1 MRGAFICY
9 VDGVLR
15 AKLGPATPRRL
26 SALVVSLGAATLLGC
41 EGTHFPAP
49 LEVPAIDDSAP
60 ACAPDQLSSS
70 SGCVSVG
77 IQGCAEDFIEDDG
90 LCRPAL
96 EKCSPG
102 TAPKHDEGCVDVGI
116 SGCAAE
122 FMGADG
128 CRPTMAVCPPGT
140 FAVPQAGCVSMD
152 GPDGCGEDT
161 WGQLVEMPGDVH
173 VNPGHGG
180 GGGDGSRVKPF
191 ATVAAA
197 LAQVQDGGRIV
208 LAEGD
213 YDEAVEIDRPIEL
226 VGRCASKVTLRGT
239 QSDETGNLSTIWIH
253 DVEGAGVRGVSVASA
268 SIGLFVDAAQASVR
282 DVHVAGASGSGVVV
296 VSHPGAHLDLS
307 RSVVQATRPSGG
319 AGEVLTSVLV
329 LSGASA
335 RLTENALLD
344 GTINLRVSS
353 EAQEVTAEGNL
364 LEVTA
369 SQADAGEAVGALVDA
384 GALRLSANA
393 LVHHH
398 VGALVTG
405 AGAALAATRN
415 LIAAPPEGAPGSSD
429 VKADQG
435 ARATLKSNVLSGACD
450 AQLTVADAGTEVD
463 ASGNL
468 FHGAGAAGTDRPG
481 YAVEQRGGSL
491 SLSSDVVFQAGDA
504 GLLVSG
510 GTLAA
515 GGVIVEGTRASP
527 IDPELSAGVLVQA
540 AGATLTSTYVAAG
553 HVAGVAAIRGARLEL
568 SGSLIEGTGPEERGG
583 AGGVGLLS
591 SGAKRLVVQRT
602 AVLASR
608 AAGVLLLSSPS
619 AIEETLVR
627 GVEIGTFS
635 AVGDAPQAELVPDMG
650 DGLLALGSTAEV
662 SAAQVEGCARAGLL
676 FSDSDGALAR
686 SRATGNRF
694 GLVLQGARAPAVEK
708 DNTFQGNRERDE
720 VTEGDLPVPE
730 ITATAP

>member
-9 VDGVLR
+9 VAGVLR
-15 AKLGPATPRRL
+15 AKLGPATLRRL
-26 SALVVSLGAATLLGC
+26 SALAVSLGAASLLGC
-41 EGTHFPAP
+41 DSTHFPEP
-49 LEVPAIDDSAP
+49 LEVPQIEDSEP
-60 ACAPDQLSSS
+60 ACAPHQLIGS

-77 IQGCAEDFIEDDG
+77 IQGCVDAFIEDDG
-90 LCRPAL
+90 ICRPAL

-102 TAPKHDEGCVDVGI
+102 TIPKHDEGCVDVGI
-116 SGCAAE
+116 PGCAAE
-122 FMGADG
+122 FMEADG
-128 CRPTMAVCPPGT
+128 CRPTMAACPPGT
-140 FAVPQAGCVSMD
+140 FALPQEGCVSVD

-161 WGQLVEMPGDVH
+161 WGHVVEMPGDVH
-173 VNPGHGG
+173 VNPSHG
-180 GGGDGSRVKPF
+180 GGGDGTRVKPL
-191 ATVAAA
+191 ATVAEA
-197 LAQVQDGGRIV
+197 LAQVQDGGRVV

-213 YDEAVEIDRPIEL
+213 YDEAVEIDRPIEI
-226 VGRCASKVTLRGT
+226 VGRCASRVTLRGT
-239 QSDETGNLSTIWIH
+239 QSDATGNLSTIWIH

-268 SIGLFVDAAQASVR
+268 SIGLFIEAAQASVR
-282 DVHVAGASGSGVVV
+282 DVRVAGASGSGVVV
-296 VSHPGAHLDLS
+296 VSRPGARLDLS

-319 AGEVLTSVLV
+319 AGEVLTGVLI

-369 SQADAGEAVGALVDA
+369 SPADAGDVVGALVDA
-384 GALRLSANA
+384 GTLRLSANA
-393 LVHHH
+393 LIHHH
-398 VGALVTG
+398 VGVLVRG

-435 ARATLKSNVLSGACD
+435 ARVTLASNVFSGACD
-450 AQLTVADAGTEVD
+450 AQLAIADAGTEVD

-515 GGVIVEGTRASP
+515 GGVVIEGTRAIP
-527 IDPELSAGVLVQA
+527 IHPELSAGVLVQA
-540 AGATLTSTYVAAG
+540 AGATLTSAYVAAS
-553 HVAGVAAIRGARLEL
+553 HVAGVAAFRGASLEL
-568 SGSLIEGTGPEERGG
+568 SGSLIEGTGPEERDGT
-583 AGGVGLLS
+583 GGVGLLS
-591 SGAKRLVVQRT
+591 SAAKRLVVQKS
-602 AVLASR
+602 AVLKSR

-619 AIEETLVR
+619 VLEQTLVR
-627 GVEIGTFS
+627 GVESGTFS
-635 AVGDAPQAELVPDMG
+635 AVGDDRQAELVPDMG
-650 DGLLALGSTAEV
+650 DGLLALGSTADV
-662 SAAQVEGCARAGLL
+662 SAVQVEGCARAGLL

-694 GLVLQGARAPAVEK
+694 GLVLQGARAPAVEQ
-708 DNTFQGNRERDE
+708 DNTFQGNREQDE
-720 VTEGDLPVPE
+720 LTAGDLPVPE
-730 ITATAP
+730 ITAPAP